1 MLLGSCRERP
11 EAVAAEV
18 PALEIKAEVTRPRMA
33 AVVAPY
39 DGRIESVSVAEG
51 GAVKAGDVVAVI
63 ANPTVQRDL
72 AYSRAQLALAE
83 YRLRLAQKPAQ
94 RATPNDDAKERVRVA
109 QAIVDHRKSRLDRY
123 EKLFVTRDITND
135 ELETARLEYAAA
147 RRDLNAERKSLES
160 SQVAAQAIDPALM
173 KLDVDRARAELAVIE
188 DRERQLRVLA
198 PIAGIVTRI
207 QAAPGDSI
215 YPRDPLLEITDAS
228 TVEVRGA
235 IAPELL
241 RHVRPGLPVEVKV
254 FTVPPRRFQA
264 QIKTVVPP
272 AAGGGATI
280 SVPISNPDGVLQPGT
295 TAIITVR

>member
-1 MLLGSCRERP
+1 
-11 EAVAAEV
+11 
-18 PALEIKAEVTRPRMA
+18 
-33 AVVAPY
+33 
-39 DGRIESVSVAEG
+39 
-51 GAVKAGDVVAVI
+51 
-63 ANPTVQRDL
+63 
-72 AYSRAQLALAE
+72 
-83 YRLRLAQKPAQ
+83 
-94 RATPNDDAKERVRVA
+94 
-109 QAIVDHRKSRLDRY
+109 
-123 EKLFVTRDITND
+123 VTRDITND

-272 AAGGGATI
+272 AAGSGATI